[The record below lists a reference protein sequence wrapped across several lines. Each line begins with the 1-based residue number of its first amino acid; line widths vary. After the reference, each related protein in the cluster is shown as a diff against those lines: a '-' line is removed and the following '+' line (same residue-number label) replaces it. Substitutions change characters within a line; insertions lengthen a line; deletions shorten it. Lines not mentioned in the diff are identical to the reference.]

1 MRRIASRR
9 YDMRG
14 HFLLAGGGGE
24 KGGKRRAEQ
33 PLQFDRKV
41 MCNTAWRVARLH
53 VSESRLAPRAAQLER
68 DGLGVAFDALQ
79 PARVERL

>member
-1 MRRIASRR
+1 
-9 YDMRG
+9 
-14 HFLLAGGGGE
+14 
-24 KGGKRRAEQ
+24 
-33 PLQFDRKV
+33 LQFDRKV

-53 VSESRLAPRAAQLER
+53 VSESRLAPRAAQLKR